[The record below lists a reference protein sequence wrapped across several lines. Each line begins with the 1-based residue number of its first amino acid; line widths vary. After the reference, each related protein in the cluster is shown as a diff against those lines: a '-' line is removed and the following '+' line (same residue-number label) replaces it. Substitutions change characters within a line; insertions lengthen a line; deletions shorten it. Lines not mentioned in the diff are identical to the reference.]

1 MHSPYSLS
9 ERHSTQTTRGLI
21 KNIFCSAMR
30 KHCTVYKTFNP
41 LVGLSNYWNILSL
54 LNKLLNN
61 WTYILLLLTKEILY
75 INRIFMCVVSYL
87 QILLLGNVWLGC
99 VSGDQ
104 GSSSSSAADALNDP
118 GKVIHCCALIYLR
131 SLSDLHFIWFNFLSI
146 FDFPVNTSW

>member
-1 MHSPYSLS
+1 MQEPHVNQYHVHSPYSLS

-21 KNIFCSAMR
+21 KNIFCSTMR
-30 KHCTVYKTFNP
+30 KHCIVYETFNP

-61 WTYILLLLTKEILY
+61 WSYILLLLTKEILC

-87 QILLLGNVWLGC
+87 QILLLRNVWLGC

-104 GSSSSSAADALNDP
+104 GSIPALQLMHWMTL
-118 GKVIHCCALIYLR
+118 GKSFTAV
-131 SLSDLHFIWFNFLSI
+131 
-146 FDFPVNTSW
+146 P